1 MIPEALEHFN
11 HLLDFIPARAAC
23 ITRRTV
29 S

>member
-1 MIPEALEHFN
+1 MIPESLEHFN

-23 ITRRTV
+23 IIHRTV